1 MTLKD
6 SLPVDIDPSK
16 IIVQNVSKKFFSLM
30 NRTEV
35 TVFRNISLEIEP
47 GKITALMGTNG
58 SGKSTLLR
66 LMAGLL
72 KPSAG
77 NIYIKGMS
85 SRNVGIKRMIG
96 FMPENPLFHRGISGI
111 DFVTYLGKLKGIEN
125 PKIKAKNSLEQF
137 GIDEK
142 WLILP
147 VNLYSEGMRERT
159 GLAIAFLTDPP
170 VLLLDEP

>member
-72 KPSAG
+72 KPSTG

-125 PKIKAKNSLEQF
+125 P
-137 GIDEK
+137 
-142 WLILP
+142 
-147 VNLYSEGMRERT
+147 
-159 GLAIAFLTDPP
+159 
-170 VLLLDEP
+170 